1 MKLTKELLK
10 EMILREMKNLTP
22 AQIEQEVKKH
32 IMQIEDPNGVKNIAF
47 ITAHEPPG
55 GGTNFQ
61 WDNDEMQFHLKSMLK
76 RRGYTEFYPIIGN
89 YGGQLEGSLMVVER
103 SQDQSEFLD
112 QMVSMGKQFNQDAVI
127 VGTKQQSMQ
136 MATDPEGKP
145 LPGPAY
151 HMDFEMINLHPTKAG
166 KPNMEFD
173 KQSIYDERDQVQY
186 GPSVQSRTTDF
197 SQAGNFKFVI
207 PFFSSAPADQNKFR
221 ANVRNVGE

>member
-1 MKLTKELLK
+1 MKLTKQLLK
-10 EMILREMKNLTP
+10 EMILKEMQNLTP

-32 IMQIEDPNGVKNIAF
+32 IMQVEDPNGVQNIAF

-55 GGTNFQ
+55 GGENFE
-61 WDNDEMQFHLKSMLK
+61 WDNEEMQFHIKSMLK
-76 RRGYTEFYPIIGN
+76 RRGYTEIYPIIGN

-103 SQDQSEFLD
+103 NQSQSEFLD
-112 QMVSMGKQFNQDAVI
+112 QMVSVGKQFNQDAVI
-127 VGTKQQSMQ
+127 VGTKQESMQ
-136 MATDPEGKP
+136 MSRNAQGDL

-151 HMDFEMINLHPTKAG
+151 SMEFQMINLHPTKKG
-166 KPNMEFD
+166 IPNMDFRQ
-173 KQSIYDERDQVQY
+173 QSIYDTRDQVQF
-186 GPSVQSRTTDF
+186 GPAVQNRTTDF